1 MANEGKVGFYQGSI
15 GQSIVAAVN
24 RRGGVLTMQ
33 DLANHTSSQPVAPIS
48 IDYHDYTVWEIPPN
62 GQGITALMAL
72 GIIEA
77 LETNGSVDF
86 ERLDH
91 NSAEYLHVV
100 IEALRLAFADT
111 RSYVGDPDVVHVPV
125 QELLSKVQYERSS
138 TIDSHFP
145 LGILGGTG
153 EANRLTTSYKY
164 HP

>member
-1 MANEGKVGFYQGSI
+1 LQRSYKVLASEGKAGFYQGSI

-33 DLANHTSSQPVAPIS
+33 DLANHASSQPVEPIS
-48 IDYHDYTVWEIPPN
+48 IDYHDHTVWEIPPN

-86 ERLDH
+86 TQLDH
-91 NSAEYLHVV
+91 NSAAYLHVV

-111 RSYVGDPDVVHVPV
+111 RYYVGDPDVVHVPV
-125 QELLSKVQYERSS
+125 QELLSKVN
-138 TIDSHFP
+138 THP
-145 LGILGGTG
+145 LM
-153 EANRLTTSYKY
+153 A
-164 HP
+164 